1 MTSIAKTPPIWD
13 SPLAQL
19 DPRARLIS
27 FFIAVLAIAA
37 LRSLLIAT
45 VALACA
51 ALLLIAARLPLLMV
65 LRRLGIVALALA
77 PVLILLPLV
86 QGAEGLELAG
96 LLFVK
101 AAAITALALA
111 LIGTA
116 PLLSMAWAARK
127 LGAPT
132 TLVRIA
138 LLSRRFSFVLAD
150 EMARMR
156 TAMRVRGFRAGWD
169 RRTTGAVGGLFG
181 TLLVRGAARAERV
194 AHAQHCRGDDGVFR
208 MLDPPRFQL
217 RDGAFVVAAIVL
229 SAIVLIGDFLIV
241 H

>member
-1 MTSIAKTPPIWD
+1 MTSLGD
-13 SPLAQL
+13 SSLGWL

-27 FFIAVLAIAA
+27 FFVSILAIAA
-37 LRSLLIAT
+37 LRSLLIAAI
-45 VALACA
+45 ALACA
-51 ALLLIAARLPLLMV
+51 GLLLVAARLPPGMV
-65 LRRLGIVALALA
+65 WRRLSIVALALG

-86 QGAEGLELAG
+86 QGGEGLQLAG
-96 LLFVK
+96 LLAIK

-111 LIGTA
+111 LIGAA

-150 EMARMR
+150 EMSRMR
-156 TAMRVRGFRAGWD
+156 TAMRVRGFRAGLD
-169 RRTTGAVGGLFG
+169 RRTTGAIGGLFG

-194 AHAQHCRGDDGVFR
+194 AHAQHCRGDDGDFR
-208 MLDPPRFQL
+208 MLDPPQFQR
-217 RDGAFVVAAIVL
+217 RDGAFVLAAIVL
-229 SAIVLIGDFLIV
+229 SALLLTGDFLLV
-241 H
+241 R